1 MLNLFSLPAEGDF
14 MKHNYGNFP
23 YRKLYLLLLCISA
36 VVFCVFLFLYY
47 GFQQALMQSVSTLNN
62 DFVQQV
68 NSTAAT
74 AESVL
79 QNFSAQIFNIRS
91 VRKLRTYQ
99 ELSNA
104 EMIEGI
110 RSLNDFTASSA
121 IIDSIYVYN
130 GKRDYV
136 YSTVSSGAVS
146 DRADLFLDQAA
157 VDLMRNKTAD
167 QRLKPLPRFSTSS
180 SSTVN
185 QDMFSI
191 LVFDL
196 DTQGQPEDNVLM
208 MNISSAWF
216 SDLYFGKNEDAA
228 MIVDEDGKLITLSS
242 SVSEAQCL
250 SLLPMLM
257 ETLRASPGHGDCVLD
272 LNGSEKLLCF
282 FTGMSN
288 RNWYYVRMVP
298 YSKYLTGLM
307 DVQGTTYL
315 FLVLTFVALV
325 VGIIVMAFRLWMPF
339 HYIRTSLSDIDSAP
353 EQKKDPVEQLNL
365 LISRSVDSTRINEAL
380 KRMLKDS
387 VLSGLLLGKEKSEGP
402 IAEEY
407 DMCLTD
413 ATPLQ
418 PVFISS
424 NRSEHLMS
432 IVRPRCPHSECVSV
446 PGEHTVLLLQPQ
458 DPALVMQLCA
468 QIVQKNPRWYVVIG
482 RTVES
487 WGDLPAAYNEMSEA
501 YRLRF
506 LRPEGS
512 SRCIGCLPALDG
524 TTLLADQKSGQILEA
539 VKAGKD
545 EAVKA
550 AYDEFLLLLNGKT
563 YQSVVFALTHLAGD
577 MLKLYYEY
585 FPDTLPPRKVAL
597 KEFGDRLDEMNSLE
611 EINGYFLSRFAQMTE
626 KVRQD
631 RKNRQGQLLDEV
643 LRMIQ
648 SRYTDSDLSLQTLAD
663 AFHMS
668 PAYLGRL
675 FRQAQGQ
682 SVADCITGL
691 RVEEA
696 KRLLRETDIKIKD
709 FGPMIGVENVQ
720 YFFVQFKQATGMTPK
735 QYRVRSRR
743 TDGRENQSP

>member
-1 MLNLFSLPAEGDF
+1 MKTLKVVLAYISSCKIWLIALACANVLFIFFAWFAYPEEFYSLIWLMIPVSVGTSF
-14 MKHNYGNFP
+14 IP
-23 YRKLYLLLLCISA
+23 
-36 VVFCVFLFLYY
+36 LF
-47 GFQQALMQSVSTLNN
+47 
-62 DFVQQV
+62 
-68 NSTAAT
+68 
-74 AESVL
+74 
-79 QNFSAQIFNIRS
+79 
-91 VRKLRTYQ
+91 
-99 ELSNA
+99 
-104 EMIEGI
+104 
-110 RSLNDFTASSA
+110 
-121 IIDSIYVYN
+121 
-130 GKRDYV
+130 
-136 YSTVSSGAVS
+136 
-146 DRADLFLDQAA
+146 
-157 VDLMRNKTAD
+157 
-167 QRLKPLPRFSTSS
+167 
-180 SSTVN
+180 
-185 QDMFSI
+185 I
-191 LVFDL
+191 LVKRHHKLQTVFHHFLTEPDEANEYAL
-196 DTQGQPEDNVLM
+196 CEAAPISMHPFIHELGDN
-208 MNISSAWF
+208 
-216 SDLYFGKNEDAA
+216 
-228 MIVDEDGKLITLSS
+228 
-242 SVSEAQCL
+242 
-250 SLLPMLM
+250 
-257 ETLRASPGHGDCVLD
+257 LRSRQAEIDNSGVQLADYE
-272 LNGSEKLLCF
+272 SYIE
-282 FTGMSN
+282 
-288 RNWYYVRMVP
+288 NW
-298 YSKYLTGLM
+298 
-307 DVQGTTYL
+307 
-315 FLVLTFVALV
+315 V

-365 LISRSVDSTRINEAL
+365 LISRSADSTRINEAL

-631 RKNRQGQLLDEV
+631 RKNRQGPLLDEV
-643 LRMIQ
+643 LRVIQ